1 MTGSLRSS
9 ARNPI
14 SIALMG
20 ILILVFLILGVGGG
34 GRFPDAFRQVAPDS
48 VVSAGSHSVS
58 KQDFKRI
65 FDQQKDRYQQQT
77 GQPVTTEFLVQNGAD
92 GQMLSEISLEQA
104 GLEMLKRAGIDPAPA
119 LVDAEIKKLP
129 FAFDKVT
136 GQFSQA
142 QFTQALAAQGL
153 TPKQAAA
160 EIADELAERH
170 FGYALEA
177 GYKIPRLYSA
187 VDAVAGL
194 ESRDVS
200 YFVMGIH
207 AVPMPAAPTDAQLLA
222 FMKQHAAQ
230 LTLPEMRVITLVK
243 FSAKDIAPSI
253 KVDPAEVAKEFAF
266 RKDTLTNPERRTVI
280 EIPVKSAQQ
289 AALAEQGLAGGQD
302 PAIIAKAIGSEPVSY
317 VDKPQSAFA
326 DAKMAQAAFA
336 MKAGSVSGPVR
347 GDLGAAVLKVIKV
360 TPGGAVTLQSAT
372 PQIEADLRQKAAAK
386 KAYDQS
392 KAFDDARQGGMSIAD
407 AARKVGAMSLTL
419 PPISAQGQN
428 VDGQPIPAVN
438 DTIAKAA
445 FAQAAGQDG
454 DLQDSGAGEYFALR
468 VEKVLAPALPPLDAK
483 RPQLTQAYM
492 NTQLV
497 TALKAKALALIDQ
510 IKKGESLDA
519 AASSV
524 GAQVVHQADMQRIKA
539 EQYKPLGQEF
549 LENVFGQKPGAVFA
563 AGGQTGIYIAK
574 VDSVRPGDVTQTAQ
588 LLEVLRPRVTQAYLK
603 DLLVTANTAAR
614 ADLKVSINQTL
625 ARQELGVDPAL
636 IGPAPAAKAGQTAK

>member
-1 MTGSLRSS
+1 MTGSLRPS

-20 ILILVFLILGVGGG
+20 LLILVFLILGVGGG

-77 GQPVTTEFLVQNGAD
+77 GQTITTEFLVQNGAD

-104 GLEMLKRAGIDPAPA
+104 GLEMLKRAGIEPAPS
-119 LVDAEIKKLP
+119 LVDDEIKKLP

-136 GQFSQA
+136 GKFSEK
-142 QFTQALAAQGL
+142 QFTDRLAAQGL
-153 TPKQAAA
+153 TPRQAEA
-160 EIADELAERH
+160 EISDEVAERH
-170 FGYALEA
+170 FAYALQA
-177 GYKIPRLYSA
+177 GWKLPRIYVAL
-187 VDAVAGL
+187 DAVAGL
-194 ESRDVS
+194 EDRDVS
-200 YFVMGIH
+200 YFILGIH
-207 AVPMPAAPTDAQLLA
+207 AVPMPTPPTDAQLMA
-222 FMKQHAAQ
+222 FMKEHADK

-266 RKDTLTNPERRTVI
+266 RKDTLTNPEKRTVVV
-280 EIPVKSAQQ
+280 IPVKSAQQ

-326 DAKMAQAAFA
+326 DAKIAQAAFA
-336 MKAGSVSGPVR
+336 MKAGAVSGPVR
-347 GDLGAAVLKVIKV
+347 GDLGAAVLKVVKV

-372 PQIEADLRQKAAAK
+372 PQIEADLKQKAAAK
-386 KAYDQS
+386 QAYDQS
-392 KAFDDARQGGMSIAD
+392 KAFDDARQGGMSVAD

-419 PPISAQGQN
+419 PPINAQGQDEN
-428 VDGQPIPAVN
+428 GQPVPGLN

-445 FAQAAGQDG
+445 FAQVAGQDG

-468 VEKVLAPALPPLDAK
+468 VEKVLPPALPSLDSK

-492 NTQLV
+492 QTQLV

-519 AASSV
+519 AAASV
-524 GAQVVHQADMQRIKA
+524 GAQVVHQARMQRIKA

-549 LENVFGQKPGAVFA
+549 LENIFGVKPGAVFA

-574 VDSVRPGDVTQTAQ
+574 LDAVRPGDVGQTAQ
-588 LLEVLRPRVTQAYLK
+588 LLEALRPRVTQAYVK
-603 DLLVTANTAAR
+603 DLLTTANTAAR
-614 ADLKVSINQTL
+614 ADLKVTVNQTL

-636 IGPAPAAKAGQTAK
+636 IAKTPAAKAGATAK